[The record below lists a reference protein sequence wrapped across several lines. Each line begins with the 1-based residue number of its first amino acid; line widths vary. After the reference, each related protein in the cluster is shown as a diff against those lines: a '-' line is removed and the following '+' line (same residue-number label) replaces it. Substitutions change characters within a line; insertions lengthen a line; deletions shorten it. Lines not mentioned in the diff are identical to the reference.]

1 MKQLI
6 FAALL
11 LLSSSA
17 FAQTISIAEARTKP
31 SGSVVTVAG
40 IVTNGSELGTIRY
53 MQDATA
59 GIAAFPGAGSVA
71 GFAAAVKEGDSLL
84 VTGTLVDFN
93 GLLEFSPITAFQ
105 VLASGMP
112 LPAPKV
118 LSGLNEITE
127 ALESQLVS
135 VPCVAFPTAGATFS
149 SSGTYDVVDSDA
161 NASRIF
167 LRNSHPLVGTAVP
180 SSPVLLT
187 AISGEYIEK
196 QLLPRYASDLA
207 IQPCYY
213 FTQNL
218 RLDDFQQNSLTFSWK
233 TNLLST
239 SMLQWGSTPLLGQT
253 IVLNTPS
260 VSHGTQIN
268 NLQAGN
274 VYWVQVV
281 SVHQGDTLRSE
292 IRPFTTVST
301 SSGRIKVL
309 FNHDIDNTIAAPY
322 AADGLSFGECFQ
334 EILNRI
340 DSACCSIDVSVYN
353 NNRDEIV
360 NRLKA
365 AQARGVQVRYIAAVN
380 GSSFALQPPPPFP
393 VIYGNEADLMHN
405 KFMICDANDPNKAW
419 VLTGAMNWTTENI
432 EKDFNNVV
440 CIQDQSLAK
449 AYTLE
454 FQEMWGSSG
463 AQPDTSRS
471 RFGAEKSDNTPHQ
484 FRIGQA
490 PVFCYFSPSDGTS
503 ARIIDA
509 MGTAN
514 QSLLFAQFSFTR
526 NDIGDAV
533 LDAWNRGVQ
542 VRGMIENIGDQGS
555 EYAYLSGLGLPVY
568 PHTAS
573 NNLHHKYAVIDA
585 ELPGS
590 APRVVTGSHNWS
602 QVAEEGN
609 DENTL
614 IIQDAR
620 VARLF
625 WAEFERRWAENSIST
640 QDISTINGWSVFPN
654 PVCQQL
660 NMRHADPSVQL
671 ADYRV
676 YDVNG
681 QLQLTGTGSNGANL
695 ATAQLPEGW
704 YTLLIIAENGT
715 TSIPFQK
722 ICR

>member
-17 FAQTISIAEARTKP
+17 FSQTISIAEARSKQP
-31 SGSVVTVAG
+31 GSIITVAG

-59 GIAAFPGAGSVA
+59 GIAAFPGTGSVA

-93 GLLEFSPITAFQ
+93 GLLELSPIASFQ
-105 VLASGMP
+105 VLASGKP

-135 VPCVAFPTAGATFS
+135 VPCVGFPTAGATFS
-149 SSGTYDVVDSDA
+149 ASGTYDIADSDA
-161 NASRIF
+161 NTSRIF
-167 LRNSHPLVGTAVP
+167 LRNSHPLIGTAVP
-180 SSPVLLT
+180 TSPVLLT

-196 QLLPRYASDLA
+196 QLLPRYAADLVA
-207 IQPCYY
+207 QPCFY

-218 RLDDFQQNSLTFSWK
+218 RLDDFQQNSLSFSWK
-233 TNLLST
+233 TNLLSA
-239 SMLQWGSTPLLGQT
+239 SFLQWGATPALGQT
-253 IVLNTPS
+253 INLTTPS
-260 VSHGTQIN
+260 LNHSTQIN

-274 VYWVQVV
+274 VYWVQVL
-281 SVHQGDTLRSE
+281 SIHQGDTIRSE
-292 IRPFTTVST
+292 VRPFTTVSA

-309 FNHDIDNTIAAPY
+309 FNHAIDDAIAAPY
-322 AADGLSFGECFQ
+322 VADGLTFDDCLQ
-334 EILNRI
+334 EIINRI

-360 NRLKA
+360 DRLKA
-365 AQARGVQVRYIAAVN
+365 AAARGVQVRYVAAVN
-380 GSSFALQPPPPFP
+380 GSSFALDPPPPFP
-393 VIYGNEADLMHN
+393 VIYGNEAELMHN
-405 KFMICDANDPNKAW
+405 KFLVCDANDANKAW
-419 VLTGAMNWTTENI
+419 VLTGSMNWTTDNI
-432 EKDFNNVV
+432 EKDFNNVI
-440 CIQDQSLAK
+440 CIQDQSLAR
-449 AYTLE
+449 AYQLE

-463 AQPDTSRS
+463 AQPDTTRS
-471 RFGAEKSDNTPHQ
+471 RFGAEKLDNTPHQ

-490 PVFCYFSPSDGTS
+490 PVYSYFSPSDGTS

-526 NDIGDAV
+526 NDIGNAV

-568 PHTAS
+568 PHTVS
-573 NNLHHKYAVIDA
+573 NSLHHKYAVVDA

-590 APRVVTGSHNWS
+590 EPLVVTGSHNWS

-625 WAEFERRWAENSIST
+625 WAEFERRWAENSTST
-640 QDISTINGWSVFPN
+640 QDIPTAKGWSVYPN
-654 PVCQQL
+654 PGCDQL
-660 NMRHADPSVQL
+660 QMRQADPSSQTVS
-671 ADYRV
+671 YRV
-676 YDVNG
+676 YDAGG
-681 QLQLTGTGSNGANL
+681 QLWLTGFGQNGSTL
-695 ATAQLPEGW
+695 ATTPLPAGW
-704 YTLLIIAENGT
+704 YTLLIIGT
-715 TSIPFQK
+715 DGATSIPFQK